1 MLGGAPGVGKSAVAR
16 HLLELA
22 ATGTD
27 LVQWVDVDDLWHHQP
42 WRINEQMTTMVTAN
56 LRAVADHAAVAG
68 VDILVITWVFQ
79 TAEMHRLVTAV
90 LPPAS
95 TTVSIQLRAERDT
108 WRRRFEAD
116 PKRPSVDA
124 FYLGRY
130 TAAQTT
136 PADHVVNTDGLSPI
150 EVGRRVADIIV
161 LRLA

>member
-1 MLGGAPGVGKSAVAR
+1 MLGGAPGVGKSTVAR

-22 ATGTD
+22 ATGPD

-42 WRINEQMTTMVTAN
+42 WRRDEQVTAMIMAN
-56 LRAVADHAAVAG
+56 LRAVADHAVAAG
-68 VDILVITWVFQ
+68 ADVLVITWVFQ
-79 TAEMHRLVTAV
+79 SAEMHRLVTAV

-95 TTVSIQLRAERDT
+95 TAVSVQLRAERDT

-124 FYLGRY
+124 FYMGRY

-136 PADHVVNTDGLSPI
+136 PADHVVNTDGLSSI
-150 EVGRRVADIIV
+150 EVGRRVAVVV
-161 LRLA
+161 LGPA